1 MMSYLLDLAPRLFQG
16 FFTSVLVFSL
26 TLIVSMPLG
35 MVGALLYQSKLTFIK
50 GLIKLYTWIIRGTPL
65 LLQLYIM
72 FYALPLAFPIQ
83 IRDMRLGY
91 AIAVF
96 IINYTAY
103 FIEIYK
109 GGLSQIPQ
117 GQWDASKL
125 LGINTFN
132 TLKHIIIPQ
141 VIRNT
146 LFVNANEAITLVK
159 DTSLLAAV
167 AVPEVLMIAKE
178 SLSRDSRVDA
188 LVAAG
193 LGYLMFTFI
202 VVKGVDRISKTLRVE
217 VKL

>member
-1 MMSYLLDLAPRLFQG
+1 MISYLLDLAPRLLQG
-16 FFTSVLVFSL
+16 FSISGLVFVS
-26 TLIVSMPLG
+26 TLCVSMPLG
-35 MVGALLYQSKLTFIK
+35 MIGALLYNSKFSVIK
-50 GLIKLYTWIIRGTPL
+50 KIINFYTWIIRGTPL

-72 FYALPLAFPIQ
+72 FYALPLVLPIK
-83 IRDMRLGY
+83 IRDMRLFY
-91 AIAVF
+91 AVTVF

-117 GQWDASKL
+117 GQWDASKM
-125 LGINTFN
+125 LGINKTN
-132 TLKHIIIPQ
+132 TLKNIIIPQ

-146 LFVNANEAITLVK
+146 LFVNANEAITLIK

-188 LVAAG
+188 LIAAG
-193 LGYLMFTFI
+193 LGYLLFTFI
-202 VVKGVDRISKTLRVE
+202 VVKVVNRISKSLRVE